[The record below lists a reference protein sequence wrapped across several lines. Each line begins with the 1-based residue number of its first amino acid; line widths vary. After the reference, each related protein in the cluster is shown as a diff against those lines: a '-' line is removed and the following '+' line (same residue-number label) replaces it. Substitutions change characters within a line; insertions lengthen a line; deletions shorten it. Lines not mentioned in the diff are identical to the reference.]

1 MVRRRKMN
9 RAAVASQKKIEHEP
23 GGSEAV
29 WAVVILAAH
38 AGEMWGKF
46 ICKLGP
52 HRPWKITTG
61 C

>member
-9 RAAVASQKKIEHEP
+9 RAAVALQKIEHEP

-46 ICKLGP
+46 VCKLGP
-52 HRPWKITTG
+52 HRPWKFTTG

>member
-9 RAAVASQKKIEHEP
+9 RAAVASQKIEHEL

-38 AGEMWGKF
+38 VGEMWGKF
-46 ICKLGP
+46 VCGLGP
-52 HRPWKITTG
+52 HRAWKFTTG